1 MWSGA
6 QVDLTGLYK
15 DVGFHGE
22 IPGSLVQVQLT
33 PTEQLSFKS
42 SDTTTILDVACVSVA
57 LIDHESHATPASI
70 LKASVCGGINE
81 DVCSVGASV
90 PQCLSGR
97 VCPFFPA
104 HLFLPFSG

>member
-42 SDTTTILDVACVSVA
+42 SDTTTILDAVCVCVA
-57 LIDHESHATPASI
+57 LIDHEREPR
-70 LKASVCGGINE
+70 L
-81 DVCSVGASV
+81 
-90 PQCLSGR
+90 PLSFR
-97 VCPFFPA
+97 LRYVVA
-104 HLFLPFSG
+104 